1 MIKKWWF
8 SLLTALVVCSQGL
21 SAQTISFGR
30 PIYTNDILSYQ
41 SLSRNAW
48 RSVSLAHTG
57 GNKEF
62 DVREIR
68 EEALRSP
75 QRMASK
81 IMAGPSHASQTI
93 TQIFILSMVQR
104 YYQNQ
109 RINTIKG
116 QSDINKGFGSSA
128 VQAGYDIVNS
138 FEIYAAL
145 LGAGIF
151 SKVLKKQLESIRW
164 NLRQAGAGKAF
175 TGFVFSTMGTT
186 VAFVGWEV
194 GMQLWQEAI
203 FNLDSE
209 EEITVAMQLNFDK
222 IFLKQATEQERKIFI
237 KVLDNMF
244 MIFNFK
250 KPEFLQNLVANTWRL
265 RIATGHFTTL
275 VASMVVGAKAGAM
288 LGSVVPG
295 LGTGVCGFVGGLAGG
310 GMWMLIPHEFNDAIT
325 DKYKEMRIQQTHNRL
340 NANTNEILRIATL
353 FDQGKGTQ
361 DQDKQLKM
369 LTAVLARRQAIRND
383 ALTVY
388 FEKYYTA
395 YGRKR
400 NAEDF
405 LAMLDQYQ
413 KMDPKK
419 IVLTSNPADLQEIL
433 DGDRSIRMYTFKNYE
448 ELLKIKEEEE
458 GKKSLAIA
466 EMKSIEEQMLEFYY
480 NEAVRSLGFLRHKSP
495 AIKENMQAAI
505 DKEVEKI
512 EWLNIIIR
520 LIVAGQSPEKLQ
532 AFQINDVN
540 SEDIKEL
547 TKMSEIHI
555 MANSMRRF
563 YEEKFLA
570 PTLTTTTTINN

>member
-1 MIKKWWF
+1 MLKKWWL
-8 SLLTALVVCSQGL
+8 SLLTALIVCSQSL
-21 SAQTISFGR
+21 SAQTTSFGK

-48 RSVSLAHTG
+48 RSVSIAHTG

-81 IMAGPSHASQTI
+81 IMAAPSHASQTI
-93 TQIFILSMVQR
+93 TQIFILSMVER
-104 YYQNQ
+104 FYQNQ
-109 RINTIKG
+109 RINIIQG
-116 QSDINKGFGSSA
+116 QADANKGFGSSA
-128 VQAGYDIVNS
+128 AKAGYDIVNS

-145 LGAGIF
+145 LGAGLF
-151 SKVLKKQLESIRW
+151 SKALKKPLEAMRW
-164 NLRQAGAGKAF
+164 NLRMAGAGKAF
-175 TGFVFSTMGTT
+175 TNFTFSTMGTT
-186 VAFVGWEV
+186 VAFIGWEF

-203 FNLDSE
+203 FSLDTE
-209 EEITVAMQLNFDK
+209 DEMTIAMQLNFDK
-222 IFLKQATEQERKIFI
+222 IFLKQATEQERKIFT

-250 KPEFLQNLVANTWRL
+250 KPEFLQNLVVNTWRL

-275 VASMVVGAKAGAM
+275 VASMVIGAKAGAM
-288 LGSVVPG
+288 LGTVVPG
-295 LGTGVCGFVGGLAGG
+295 LGTGVCGFFGGLAGG
-310 GMWMLIPHEFNDAIT
+310 GMWMLIPHEHTDAIT
-325 DKYKEMRIQQTHNRL
+325 DKFKELRIQQAQNRL
-340 NANTNEILRIATL
+340 NANTHEILRIATL

-361 DQDKQLKM
+361 DQHKQLRM
-369 LTAVLARRQAIRND
+369 MTDVLARRQAIRND
-383 ALTVY
+383 AMTVY

-395 YGRKR
+395 YGKKR
-400 NAEDF
+400 MAED
-405 LAMLDQYQ
+405 LLTMMDQYQ
-413 KMDPKK
+413 QLDPKK

-433 DGDRSIRMYTFKNYE
+433 DGDKSIRMYTFANYQ

-458 GKKSLAIA
+458 NKKALAVA
-466 EMKSIEEQMLEFYY
+466 EMKSIEEQMLQFYY

-495 AIKENMQAAI
+495 AIKESMQAAI

-520 LIVAGQSPEKLQ
+520 LIIVGQSPEKLQ

-547 TKMSEIHI
+547 TKMSDIHV

-570 PTLTTTTTINN
+570 PTQTTTTTINN